1 MALNDTAV
9 SILHPPFMQRHSLR
23 PPQRGIVSLGF
34 LGYAP
39 PPPASRRRFTAS
51 VRARGVRC
59 QRGVEHHDWPGGTS
73 PLGCGTFAARM
84 LAPVQV

>member
-1 MALNDTAV
+1 MALNVTAI
-9 SILHPPFMQRHSLR
+9 SIAPAFLGATFATASTAEY
-23 PPQRGIVSLGF
+23 VSLGF

-39 PPPASRRRFTAS
+39 PPPASRRCFTAS

-73 PLGCGTFAARM
+73 PLGCGTSAARM